1 MAPETGYVM
10 DSSAVIAL
18 LWEEP
23 GADAVRRRLAGAA
36 ISSVNLIEAAT
47 ALLRRGSSPAEV
59 EHSLRALPFTVE
71 PWTEALVWSGLDL
84 SPLAWTAG
92 ISLGDR
98 ACLTLARA
106 LNRTALTADAAWLSF
121 GSRLSPPVTVELFR

>member
-1 MAPETGYVM
+1 MAAETGYVW

-18 LWEEP
+18 MWEEP
-23 GADAVRRRLAGAA
+23 GADAVRRRMTGAA

-47 ALLRRGSSPAEV
+47 VLLRRGSSAADV
-59 EHSLRALPFTVE
+59 EHSLRALPLTVE
-71 PWTEALVWSGLDL
+71 PWTEALVWAGLDL
-84 SPLAWTAG
+84 SPLAWTAA

-106 LNRTALTADAAWLSF
+106 LNRTALTADTAWLSVAA
-121 GSRLSPPVTVELFR
+121 RLQPPVAVELFR